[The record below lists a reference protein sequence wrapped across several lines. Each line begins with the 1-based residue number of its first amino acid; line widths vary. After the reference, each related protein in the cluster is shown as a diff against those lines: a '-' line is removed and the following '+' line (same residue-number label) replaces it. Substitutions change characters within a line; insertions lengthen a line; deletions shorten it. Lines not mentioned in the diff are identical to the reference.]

1 MAGCGMLSFIFV
13 IFVPVLTLGCT
24 DTEYYNYYDE
34 LAQSIC
40 TAASSR
46 PAYVFALRRDCQ
58 GTAPTCNDICRSARA
73 DMRAAINNQAS
84 VAECFDAVHVT
95 KNRPSLLPN
104 PTGLQPD
111 AGRVGLVTYR
121 YHQGGC
127 SWRPNHCGPN
137 YCCCRM
143 R

>member
-1 MAGCGMLSFIFV
+1 MVGCGVLSFVFV
-13 IFVPVLTLGCT
+13 IFVPVLTSGCT

-40 TAASSR
+40 TAASGR
-46 PAYVFALRRDCQ
+46 PAFVFALRRDCS
-58 GTAPTCNDICRSARA
+58 GIAPTCHNICLSARA
-73 DMRAAINNQAS
+73 DMRAVVS
-84 VAECFDAVHVT
+84 SGSTAECFDAVNIA

-104 PTGLQPD
+104 PTSHQPD

-127 SWRPNHCGPN
+127 TWTPNHCGPN
-137 YCCCRM
+137 YCCCRL